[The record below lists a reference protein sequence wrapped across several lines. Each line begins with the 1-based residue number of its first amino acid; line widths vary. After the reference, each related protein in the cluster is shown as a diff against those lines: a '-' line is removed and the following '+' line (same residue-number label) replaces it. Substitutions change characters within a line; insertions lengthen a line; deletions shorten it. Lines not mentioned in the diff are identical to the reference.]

1 LPVAKPTYDLVVL
14 LDPASPPEER
24 TKTLEDIRTQ
34 VKAGGEILLEQDWGD
49 RALAYPIAHK
59 EQAEYHLLQ
68 LHAEGPMIESLD
80 RNLRLNDGVVRHRII
95 KLAPG
100 TPAAPE
106 QPRSAT
112 APAAPPAAP
121 PEPAAAAAPPP
132 EPAPEPD
139 ALATA

>member
-1 LPVAKPTYDLVVL
+1 MVL

-34 VKAGGEILLEQDWGD
+34 VKAGGEILLEQDWGE

-68 LHAEGPMIESLD
+68 LHAEGPLIESLD

-106 QPRSAT
+106 QPRSAAT
-112 APAAPPAAP
+112 PAATAAAP
-121 PEPAAAAAPPP
+121 PEPAAAAAAPPP